1 MDQLKDHLYRAFLSG
16 ETADVLLR
24 VSGNWNAV
32 YKLHRI
38 VLTQAV
44 GAAADASHPFTPGG
58 ADSLLV
64 VQDFFHSLFT
74 SGFVEGNPNVTSAHN
89 EVRIRFDHDPTI
101 TRAAF
106 EYVSH
111 SCPVYSSEVTHRP

>member
-1 MDQLKDHLYRAFLSG
+1 MDGETRQDQTLNSNQVKKASHNMDQLKDHLYRAFLSG

-38 VLTQAV
+38 VLTQA
-44 GAAADASHPFTPGG
+44 
-58 ADSLLV
+58 
-64 VQDFFHSLFT
+64 DFFHSLFT